1 MSRKDNL
8 TRCTRR
14 SVLATVAGLPVAAAL
29 AQQGHSQAARGEG
42 AAQPKVKPKPLTLA
56 DLQGYPP
63 LAQIGKAKISR
74 IIFGGNQIA
83 DYNHCTRYPYINQII
98 SAYYTPEKIASAL
111 SMAEKCGVNTILTN
125 PRFIPKLQAYWKNF
139 GGKIQFISDCGG
151 ADTLAMAQQSIDV
164 GAVACY
170 IHGATSDR
178 LVSEGNF
185 DLMSKVLEL
194 IRKNGLPAGI
204 GAHQLETVKG
214 AVSKGLHPDFWMKAF
229 HPITWGGSNKLVQG
243 YDEISC
249 RNAAGEWNGTEVLAF
264 MKDLKEPWI
273 AFKTM
278 AVGVVP
284 PADAF
289 KYAFDNGADFVCVGM
304 FEWQLV
310 TDINAGLAAIK
321 GATNRDRPWRALAPG
336 A

>member
-1 MSRKDNL
+1 M
-8 TRCTRR
+8 
-14 SVLATVAGLPVAAAL
+14 P
-29 AQQGHSQAARGEG
+29 QQGGQQAARGG
-42 AAQPKVKPKPLTLA
+42 ATQPKPGPLTLA
-56 DLQGYPP
+56 DLRGQSP
-63 LAQIGKAKISR
+63 LAQIGNAKISR

-83 DYNHCTRYPYINQII
+83 DYNHCPRFPYVNQII

-125 PRFIPKLQAYWKNF
+125 PTFIPKLQAYWKDF

-151 ADTLAMAQQSIDV
+151 ADTLAMAQKSIDA

-170 IHGATSDR
+170 VHGATSDR
-178 LVSEGNF
+178 LVRRGDF
-185 DLMSKVLEL
+185 DLLSKVLEL

-204 GAHQLETVKG
+204 GAHLLETVTG
-214 AVSKGLHPDFWMKAF
+214 AVGQGLHPDFWMKTF
-229 HPITWGGSNKLVQG
+229 HPLTWGESSKLVQG

-249 RNAAGEWNGTEVLAF
+249 RDAAGHWNGTEVSGF

-289 KYAFDNGADFVCVGM
+289 KYAFDHGADFVCAGM

-310 TDINAGLAAIK
+310 ADTNAALAAIN
-321 GATNRDRPWRALAPG
+321 GATKRARPWSPVTPDT
-336 A
+336 